1 MCRYFIEKIQVGLTD
16 SGIPDRN
23 VLVTIQYHKNDNP
36 SQWLSNADCGGICNI
51 FLNDYNAFELL
62 LSGDAEDPQWGV
74 GMTNSF
80 EGIDFFDYEDMF
92 EYFLNNP
99 EATAVPLMRL
109 LIALTRCS
117 DEEAKSLIS
126 NAEGKFVDEIDIPI
140 SDIEEDYLFE
150 NE

>member
-92 EYFLNNP
+92 EYFLNNQLHYCLNHNHRI
-99 EATAVPLMRL
+99 LMRL
-109 LIALTRCS
+109 
-117 DEEAKSLIS
+117 
-126 NAEGKFVDEIDIPI
+126 F
-140 SDIEEDYLFE
+140 YLRMMFLLLMLAWSYY
-150 NE
+150 N

>member
-80 EGIDFFDYEDMF
+80 EGID
-92 EYFLNNP
+92 
-99 EATAVPLMRL
+99 VPLMRL